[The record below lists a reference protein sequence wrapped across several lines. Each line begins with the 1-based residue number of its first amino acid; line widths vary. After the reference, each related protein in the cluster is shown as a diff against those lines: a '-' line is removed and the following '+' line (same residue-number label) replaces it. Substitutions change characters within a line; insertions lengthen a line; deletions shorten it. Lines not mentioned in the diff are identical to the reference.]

1 MYSTFKGKMV
11 LGSTFLME
19 EFTGY
24 NWRLL
29 VPNLLLDEVMNVYV
43 SEI

>member
-1 MYSTFKGKMV
+1 MV
-11 LGSTFLME
+11 LGSTFFVE

-24 NWRLL
+24 HWRLL
-29 VPNLLLDEVMNVYV
+29 VSNLLLDEVMNVYV